1 VNRPDLQTIAPPV
14 NAAFAG
20 RQTALTAAFRRQFPN
35 GLGQPVST
43 TADAHGTYFLHNPPG
58 VPGFVRCHPPDADNL
73 VLTRF
78 VRARRSGERLTGQ
91 DVTPATTVISRVVTQ
106 AIRAGLDP
114 VPIQDALLAS
124 IAPLTILLP
133 DHPHGNGLFATVQLL
148 PGATLSNPGLASLAF
163 TATAIFDAMRQQ
175 RANTPADITFVT
187 ALTDYFQDAA
197 FQPALAP
204 LAPAVNAAVDQGQA
218 VIGIGRS
225 DISSAASTATLLGS
239 VTNANGAPLAGVQ
252 VVATQQNTIIQSAI
266 TDANGAFTLA
276 NVPPGSTTVTATL
289 GSLQASMTLNVIAV
303 PAFPLTLSLGFTA
316 PPPTLSAVSPASG
329 PTAGGT
335 ALPLTGT
342 NFQVGATVTIGG
354 SAATAVTIT
363 SATRITA
370 TTPSGRAGAAAV
382 VVTNPDGQ
390 SASLATA
397 FVYLSLGSLYPGQAF
412 ALTGSP
418 SSVAAADL
426 NGDGKSDLITANNS
440 TNNVSVLLG
449 NGDGTFRPPLDFGFV
464 PGSSPRAVAVKDVNS
479 DGRLDLITANSGN
492 NVSVLLGNGNGTF
505 QAPQSFTIGTGTNTV
520 TPTALAVADVNS
532 DGRLDIITVNI
543 GLRQ

>member
-1 VNRPDLQTIAPPV
+1 
-14 NAAFAG
+14 
-20 RQTALTAAFRRQFPN
+20 
-35 GLGQPVST
+35 
-43 TADAHGTYFLHNPPG
+43 
-58 VPGFVRCHPPDADNL
+58 
-73 VLTRF
+73 
-78 VRARRSGERLTGQ
+78 
-91 DVTPATTVISRVVTQ
+91 
-106 AIRAGLDP
+106 
-114 VPIQDALLAS
+114 
-124 IAPLTILLP
+124 
-133 DHPHGNGLFATVQLL
+133 
-148 PGATLSNPGLASLAF
+148 
-163 TATAIFDAMRQQ
+163 MRQQ
-175 RANTPADITFVT
+175 RANTPADITFVA

-354 SAATAVTIT
+354 GAATAVTIT

-382 VVTNPDGQ
+382 VVTNPDDQ

-426 NGDGKSDLITANNS
+426 NGDGHPDLVTTINSINAVAVVLNNGNGTFQAPQTFPTGGNPIFVVVADLNGDRKPDLITANNS

-464 PGSSPRAVAVKDVNS
+464 AGSSPRAVAVKDVNG
-479 DGRLDLITANSGN
+479 DGKPDLVVANSGTN
-492 NVSVLLGNGNGTF
+492 DVSVLLGNGDGTF
-505 QAPQSFTIGTGTNTV
+505 QAPQSFATTGRNPVAV
-520 TPTALAVADVNS
+520 TVADVNS
-532 DGRLDIITVNI
+532 DGLPDLITANSSTSDVSV
-543 GLRQ
+543 LLHR